1 MDTTLSTITPSEA
14 LSMLAEHGYRATH
27 PRREVVE
34 AVMQQTRPFTAEQL
48 VQLLPDISRATV
60 YRTLEIMA
68 SVDILTRLLRS
79 NGHPAYVVGEPGHR
93 HHLICSQCG
102 YVVAFT
108 TCPVEPVV
116 SELGK
121 SHDFAIQGHS
131 LEIFGLCPECRQASQ
146 AAS

>member
-1 MDTTLSTITPSEA
+1 MSTSFPTVTTSDA
-14 LSMLAEHGYRATH
+14 LTMLAEHGYRATQ
-27 PRREVVE
+27 PRRDVVE

-48 VQLLPDISRATV
+48 VLQLPDISRATV

-68 SVDILTRLLRS
+68 SLDILTRLLRS

-93 HHLICSQCG
+93 HHLICSNCG
-102 YVVAFT
+102 FVVPFT

-116 SELGK
+116 AELGQ

-131 LEIFGLCPECRQASQ
+131 LEIFGLCHDCQDSESRSV
-146 AAS
+146 

>member
-1 MDTTLSTITPSEA
+1 METTLPSITPSDA
-14 LSMLAEHGYRATH
+14 LNMLANHGYRATR
-27 PRREVVE
+27 PRREVVNT
-34 AVMQQTRPFTAEQL
+34 VMAQTRPFTAEQL
-48 VQLLPDISRATV
+48 VQQLPDISRATV

-68 SVDILTRLLRS
+68 SVDILTRLLQS

-93 HHLICSQCG
+93 HHLICSGCG

-108 TCPVEPVV
+108 TCPVGTVV

-131 LEIFGLCPECRQASQ
+131 LEIFGLCADCRQRAILS
-146 AAS
+146 S

>member
-1 MDTTLSTITPSEA
+1 MDATVSAITSSDA
-14 LSMLAEHGYRATH
+14 LTMLAEHGYRATQ

-34 AVMQQTRPFTAEQL
+34 AVMGQSTPFTAEQM
-48 VQLLPDISRATV
+48 VQQLPEISRATV

-68 SVDILTRLLRS
+68 SVDILTRLLLS

-93 HHLICSQCG
+93 HHLICSGCG

-116 SELGK
+116 TELGK

-131 LEIFGLCPECRQASQ
+131 LEIFGLCQNCRG
-146 AAS
+146 

>member
-1 MDTTLSTITPSEA
+1 MDATLPSITSSDA
-14 LSMLAEHGYRATH
+14 LTMLAEHGYRATQ

-34 AVMQQTRPFTAEQL
+34 TVMQQTRPFTAEQM
-48 VQLLPDISRATV
+48 VMLLPEISRATV

-68 SVDILTRLLRS
+68 SLDILSRLLQS

-93 HHLICSQCG
+93 HHLICSGCG

-121 SHDFAIQGHS
+121 SHGFAIQGHS
-131 LEIFGLCPECRQASQ
+131 LEIFGLCDNCRRQ
-146 AAS
+146 